1 MNTCADFCEHL
12 LKMEHTALLPGGAL
26 LLSEDDFSIRCSYVD
41 FDGDKTLAGVPSR
54 ANEDV
59 QAFVN
64 EHFPLM
70 VRGVE
75 NIARYIG
82 AVREGRRRDIVKCC
96 GWARSGGVLLNHQT
110 ILEFLSI

>member
-12 LKMEHTALLPGGAL
+12 RKMEHTALLPGGAL
-26 LLSEDDFSIRCSYVD
+26 LLSEDDFSVRCSYVD
-41 FDGDKTLAGVPSR
+41 FDGDKTLAAWRANPSR

-82 AVREGRRRDIVKCC
+82 AVREGRRPEH
-96 GWARSGGVLLNHQT
+96 GSALN
-110 ILEFLSI
+110 